1 MAGFSELIKNFSKT
15 REYVH
20 DFFVYGF
27 KVRGEFNKKSSRT
40 YDDEKRRTE
49 SWMCDHIRY
58 DELGRGRQVS
68 ISVDCG
74 HIQENPLYSA
84 FRSCS
89 FTDNDIKLH
98 FLITDM
104 LCGGEELSL
113 REMTDRLN
121 TDYGFLFDEQT
132 VRNKLKEYVQ
142 EGIVISVKKGK
153 TMYYRLSEDRTEDY
167 FRGFPGLED
176 AVKFFSETRDI
187 GVIGNSMLRQA
198 DLKNDI
204 FYMKHNYI
212 IHTLEDILI
221 PDILEAMND
230 KCFLIIK
237 TFSSETN
244 IEKVV
249 PMQILASLQT
259 GRRYLAAYIPGRN
272 RFTSRRLDKISDVK
286 NGGRCEDYDLYK
298 EKYDKNISKCFG
310 VSFGNRHTSGTVSP
324 MKISFYVDE
333 EKESFILDRIE
344 RERRCAVLEKTGEHI
359 YTLTADVFDP
369 NEFMHWAKTFIGRIV
384 NVEGGSD
391 EVRMRY
397 ISDIIKM
404 KKMYG
409 GDDDEDIQ

>member
-121 TDYGFLFDEQT
+121 TDYCFLFDEQT

-167 FRGFPGLED
+167 FRDLPGLED